1 MVEAEKI
8 ILVPETHWDREWYL
22 PFQEFR
28 AELVLMFDKLLEILE
43 TNPDYDNFTFDGQT
57 IPIEDYLEVRPENK
71 EIIEKYVKE
80 RRLSIGPMY
89 VLPDEFLISG
99 ESLIRNLMIGHQF
112 ASKFGRVMKAGYI
125 PDPFGHISQLP
136 QILKGFEIPSVIFWR
151 GFGNQFEENNLN
163 IEFRWKAPGEAT
175 SILGIHLLLSYGSIA
190 NINTKKRNEQYK
202 VALRKINRV
211 VEQMENYTT
220 TPYVLLNNGSD
231 HDEAQPEIPEI
242 ISQWNEA
249 NPEKEIIQTDFE
261 YYIEKV
267 LESNPELKDF
277 QGELRGGKYAHL
289 LSGVFSAR
297 MWIKQRNTA
306 IEYLYEKYT
315 EPLATLTWVLVKNQ
329 KDKYPKDYILTGL
342 KWLIKNHPHD
352 SICGCSIDQVHEEM
366 RTRFDWAEQIGE
378 EIIKNSFIHLSKSI
392 EYNYDTNNW
401 IPLIVY
407 NPLPY
412 RRKDVVEFNGITPKK
427 GGEGFPSHFKLI
439 DNTGKEIE
447 YQGYLIKEEPRYTQE
462 TNISKHFSFL
472 AELPACGY
480 KTYYLNPDEEP
491 STIIKKEES
500 YRVIGE
506 TFQNEFY
513 QININPKGKINVLD
527 KESGVWYNDICTFE
541 DVGDWGDEYDFSGP
555 KENQFDMKYT
565 TEDAQLIEM
574 QYIVDGP
581 TQKTVKMEMN
591 FKLPVS
597 LTDERYE
604 RESFLT
610 DNPLRLYITLYEG
623 IKRIDFRIEMFNNS
637 RDHRFRVL
645 FPSSMKADK
654 VYADGHFHVLERDID
669 LPDAEDWVQKPL
681 PTNHQKDFV
690 ALCANK
696 RVFAV
701 LNKGLPEYEP
711 IKNNDGTIT
720 LAITLLRCV
729 EWLSRDDFKTRSSH
743 AGPEMNTPGSQ
754 CLGSHIF
761 EFSLVVEN
769 DKADWLQA
777 NIQKYGKEFNN
788 NLLPI
793 FPTMTDSNIRLL
805 DKVVLKPRGTLSLY
819 LGGDKDMRDGY
830 LSDEMSFIKLD
841 NDAILISA
849 IKKSEKGNN
858 LILRTYNLSDGMENG
873 IINFP
878 DVIKIRDASIVNL
891 LEEEPKN
898 VIKATIE
905 DINNQSIRITL
916 DPHVITTIKI
926 EFERVLE

>member
-43 TNPDYDNFTFDGQT
+43 TNPDYNNFTFDGQT

-112 ASKFGRVMKAGYI
+112 ASKLGRVMKAGYI

-190 NINTKKRNEQYK
+190 NINTKKRNGQYK

-211 VEQMENYTT
+211 IEQMENYTT

-315 EPLATLTWVLVKNQ
+315 EPLATLTWVLAKNQ

-597 LTDERYE
+597 LTNERYE

-610 DNPLRLYITLYEG
+610 DNPLRLYISLYEG

-690 ALCANK
+690 ALCANN
-696 RVFAV
+696 RIFAV

-743 AGPEMNTPGSQ
+743 AGPEMNTPGAQ

>member
-1 MVEAEKI
+1 
-8 ILVPETHWDREWYL
+8 
-22 PFQEFR
+22 
-28 AELVLMFDKLLEILE
+28 
-43 TNPDYDNFTFDGQT
+43 
-57 IPIEDYLEVRPENK
+57 
-71 EIIEKYVKE
+71 
-80 RRLSIGPMY
+80 
-89 VLPDEFLISG
+89 
-99 ESLIRNLMIGHQF
+99 MIGHHF
-112 ASKFGRVMKAGYI
+112 ARKVGRVMKTDYI

-151 GFGNQFEENNLN
+151 GFGNEFEENNLN

-175 SILGIHLLLSYGSIA
+175 SILAIHLLLSYGSIA
-190 NINTKKRNEQYK
+190 NINTKKRNGQYK
-202 VALRKINRV
+202 VALRKIKRV
-211 VEQMENYTT
+211 VDQMENYTT

-249 NPEKEIIQTDFE
+249 NPEKKIIQTDFE

-315 EPLATLTWVLVKNQ
+315 EPLATLTWILSKNQ
-329 KDKYPKDYILTGL
+329 PEKYPKDYILTGL

-378 EIIKNSFIHLSKSI
+378 EIIKNSVIHLSESI
-392 EYNYDTNNW
+392 EYKYDMNNW
-401 IPLIVY
+401 IPLVVY

-412 RRKDVVEFNGITPKK
+412 KRKDIVEFNGITPKK
-427 GGEGFPSHFKLI
+427 GSEGFPSHFKLI

-462 TNISKHFSFL
+462 TNISKRFSFL
-472 AELPACGY
+472 AEVPACGY

-491 STIIKKEES
+491 SKIIKKEES

-513 QININPKGKINVLD
+513 QININPEGKINVLD
-527 KESGVWYNDICTFE
+527 KDSGIWFNDICAFE

-555 KENQFDMKYT
+555 KDNQFDMKYT
-565 TEDAQLIEM
+565 TEDAQLTEM
-574 QYIVDGP
+574 QYVVDGP

-591 FKLPVS
+591 LKLPVS
-597 LTDERYE
+597 LTEQRYE

-610 DNPLRLYITLYEG
+610 DNPLRLYITLYER

-637 RDHRFRVL
+637 RDHRLRVL

-654 VYADGHFHVLERDID
+654 VHADGHFHVLERDID

-690 ALCANK
+690 ALCDNE

-701 LNKGLPEYEP
+701 LNKGLPEYEA

-720 LAITLLRCV
+720 LALTLLRCV

-743 AGPEMNTPGSQ
+743 AGPEMNTPGAQ

-761 EFSLVVEN
+761 EFSLVIEN

-777 NIQKYGKEFNN
+777 SIHKYGKEFNN
-788 NLLPI
+788 KLLPM
-793 FPTMTDSNIRLL
+793 FPSMTDSNIRLL

-819 LGGDKDMRDGY
+819 LGGDKEITEGY
-830 LSDEMSFIKLD
+830 LPDEMSFIQLD

-858 LILRTYNLSDGMENG
+858 LILRAYNLSDKMENG
-873 IINFP
+873 VIRFH
-878 DVIKIRDASIVNL
+878 DVIKIRDATIVNL

-905 DINNQSIRITL
+905 DIKNQSIRITL
-916 DPHVITTIKI
+916 DPHVIATIQI
-926 EFERVLE
+926 EFERTV